1 MRQAVR
7 GAHHIQVD
15 VEGHTVTLSGKVHSR
30 AKRDGVQGVAWS
42 VPGVQSVVNELQIG

>member
-15 VEGHTVTLSGKVHSR
+15 VEGHAVTMRSKVHSR
-30 AKRDGVQGVAWS
+30 AERDGVQGVAWS
-42 VPGVQSVVNELQIG
+42 APGVQGVVNEAQIG